1 MKEKLTSRKFWLAL
15 LSNIV
20 SIMVIFTNMGGT
32 VGIVCGMVGIIAAS
46 ISYMI
51 AECTVDVAK
60 AKHSYDDILKIIQE
74 LKGGE

>member
-1 MKEKLTSRKFWLAL
+1 
-15 LSNIV
+15 
-20 SIMVIFTNMGGT
+20 MVIFTNMGGT